1 MTGETMKTLFALTL
15 VLLTGNPAVAGL
27 LDRLGLNE
35 QEKPPLLRVEEAFV
49 YGAEV
54 KDGNTLMARV
64 AIPEGYYLYR
74 DKFAFQVLEAP
85 DVQVAGVTLPPG
97 KAKDDPFF
105 GSTEV
110 YEGEVEVQI
119 PIRLSRQSTAAE
131 TVILKASFQGCSAIH
146 GICYPPATQKVS
158 LELPPFSGSQAGTL
172 KATTVEAGPNP
183 PSGEIG
189 QIPLAPQDQIAQA
202 LFSEHVGLTLA
213 AFFGFGLL
221 LAFTP
226 CVFPMIPI
234 LSGLIVGQGKEITVR
249 RSFMLSFVY
258 VLAVALTYT
267 VAGVI
272 AGLVGQNLQATFQHP
287 GILIGASLVFV
298 VLALSMFDLY
308 HLQLP
313 TRLQARLSH
322 FSHGQKGGTL
332 LGAGLMGLFSALIVG
347 PCVAPPLAGALIYI
361 GKTGDAVLGGSAL
374 FALSMGMG
382 APLLVLGTSE
392 GKLLPRAGSWM
403 QPVKYLF
410 GVLLLAV
417 AIWLLSRILPQA
429 ITLLLWGALFVI
441 CAVYL
446 GALEALKPNATGWSK
461 LWKGSGLISL
471 VYGILL
477 IVGAASGGG
486 AQWWQP
492 LRGLSVAQ
500 FTAAPN
506 AENLKFR
513 SVKGLEG
520 LRLAIQEA
528 GDRLVMLDLY
538 ADWCVDCKRMEATT
552 FSAPAVQGALRDAVL
567 LQADVTAYDNQDK
580 ALLKQ
585 FSLYGPPSILFF
597 GPDGTELERAR
608 LIGMASPQEFLK
620 HLQQVKTL
628 LVQQASQGAKS

>member
-1 MTGETMKTLFALTL
+1 MKTLFALTL
-15 VLLTGNPAVAGL
+15 VLLTGNPAAAGL
-27 LDRLGLNE
+27 LDRLGLDE

-74 DKFAFQVLEAP
+74 DKFAFQVLDAP
-85 DVQVAGVTLPPG
+85 DVQVTRVTLPPG
-97 KAKDDPFF
+97 KAKEDPFF
-105 GSTEV
+105 GHTEV

-119 PIRLSRQSTAAE
+119 PITLSRQNTAAE

-158 LELPPFSGSQAGTL
+158 LELPPLSGNQAGTL
-172 KATTVEAGPNP
+172 EAMVETDSNP

-189 QIPLAPQDQIAQA
+189 QIPLAPQDQIVQA
-202 LFSEHVGLTLA
+202 LFSEHTGLTLA

-234 LSGLIVGQGKEITVR
+234 LSGIIVGQGKEITLR
-249 RSFMLSFVY
+249 RSFMLSFAY
-258 VLAVALTYT
+258 VLAMALTYT

-272 AGLVGQNLQATFQHP
+272 AGLAGQNLQATFQHP

-313 TRLQARLSH
+313 ARLQIRLSH
-322 FSHGQKGGTL
+322 LFHLSQKQKGGTL

-361 GKTGDAVLGGSAL
+361 GKSGDAVLGGSAL

-429 ITLLLWGALFVI
+429 VTLLLWGALFII

-446 GALEALKPNATGWSK
+446 GALEALKPDATGWSK

-477 IVGAASGGG
+477 VIGAASGGG

-500 FTAAPN
+500 FADAPN
-506 AENLKFR
+506 AEGLKFR

-520 LRLAIQEA
+520 LRLALQEA
-528 GDRLVMLDLY
+528 GDHLVMLDLY
-538 ADWCVDCKRMEATT
+538 ADWCVDCKRMGATT
-552 FSAPAVQGALRDAVL
+552 FNAPAVKKALRNTVL
-567 LQADVTAYDNQDK
+567 LQADVTAYDDQDK

-585 FSLYGPPSILFF
+585 FSLYGPPSVLFF
-597 GPDGTELERAR
+597 GPDGTELERVR

-620 HLQQVKTL
+620 HLQRVNTL
-628 LVQQASQGAKS
+628 LAQQASQGAKS